1 MPEDPDEAL
10 ARGKAL
16 GALCVPAPRMAGM
29 MKGVQGYMV
38 GRAGSHK
45 AGEPPA
51 LGERRVL
58 RVRT

>member
-1 MPEDPDEAL
+1 MPEDPGETL

-16 GALCVPAPRMAGM
+16 EALCAPVPRMAGM
-29 MKGVQGYMV
+29 MKGVRGYMV

-45 AGEPPA
+45 AREPPA
-51 LGERRVL
+51 LGERRGL